1 MEPISLIAVAASYA
15 GAAVAQKVA
24 EKPVEDGWGLIKTYL
39 GRYIGRDPHPQDY
52 NPRVIQAAGADQDVE
67 VLEEARRIV
76 ASTPALRRAEFVAP
90 ILRHAQIL
98 WVDDNPE
105 NNIYE
110 REVLRTLGSN
120 TDIVTSTQ
128 QGMVALQSKVYDLV
142 ISDMSRGSTPDE
154 GLVLLQEM
162 RKRRFPQRMV
172 FYVCNVDPEKGKPAE
187 SFGITDRPDEL
198 LHLIMDIL
206 ERQRV

>member
-1 MEPISLIAVAASYA
+1 MIALAASYA

-24 EKPVEDGWGLIKTYL
+24 EKPVEEGWGFMKTYL
-39 GRYIGRDPHPQDY
+39 GNYFGRDLHPQDY
-52 NPRVIQAAGADQDVE
+52 NSQVMQAAGADQDVE
-67 VLEEARRIV
+67 VLEEARRIL
-76 ASTPALRRAEFVAP
+76 AYTPALRRAELVAP

-120 TDIVTSTQ
+120 TDVVTSTEG
-128 QGMVALQSKVYDLV
+128 GMVALQSKVYDLV
-142 ISDMSRGSTPDE
+142 VSDMSRGGTPNE

-172 FYVCNVDPEKGKPAE
+172 FYVGTIDADRGKPAG

-198 LHLIMDIL
+198 LHLIMDVL